1 MYIYKHEFLIH
12 LNCSYFCREVQKKV
26 AKSSACGDCE
36 DGPATKKSKTE
47 EMETVV
53 VKKVSHDSQ
62 YPPYHSFT
70 IIKYKCQ
77 LYWISDKVIFK
88 PVQANNNVEMG
99 VIN

>member
-70 IIKYKCQ
+70 IIKYKCP
-77 LYWISDKVIFK
+77 LY
-88 PVQANNNVEMG
+88 
-99 VIN
+99 